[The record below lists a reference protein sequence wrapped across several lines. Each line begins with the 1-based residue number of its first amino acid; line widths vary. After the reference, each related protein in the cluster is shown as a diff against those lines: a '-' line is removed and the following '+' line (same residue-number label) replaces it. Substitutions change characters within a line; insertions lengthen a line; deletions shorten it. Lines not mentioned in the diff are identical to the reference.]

1 MNPERLGEIMS
12 EFEAPDTQEARKTEL
27 LTELSDGFGSII
39 ATQDKMKKELEA
51 TKEKN
56 HQLQLK
62 NSHYAN
68 RVASQYLDMED
79 KKEIIKKEEKK
90 TRNVSDALKGL

>member
-1 MNPERLGEIMS
+1 MEQERLAEIMS
-12 EFEAPDTQEARKTEL
+12 EFEAPNTEESRKTEL
-27 LTELSDGFGSII
+27 LTELSDGFGSIL

-68 RVASQYLDMED
+68 RVASQYLDMEE
-79 KKEIIKKEEKK
+79 KQEIKKQEEKK
-90 TRNVSDALKGL
+90 SRTVTDALRGL